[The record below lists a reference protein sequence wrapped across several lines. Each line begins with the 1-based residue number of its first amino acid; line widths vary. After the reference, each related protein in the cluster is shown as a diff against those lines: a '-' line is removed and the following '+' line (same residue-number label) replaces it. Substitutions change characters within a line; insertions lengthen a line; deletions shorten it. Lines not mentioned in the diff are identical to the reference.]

1 MKVIIWIE
9 EDQIEDLVKGKVV
22 DYWEREPGMF
32 EKVIQ
37 VTVDVDTYQRLKD
50 GRPETNNTP
59 KQSPHQL

>member
-9 EDQIEDLVKGKVV
+9 SDQVEDLLKGKIV

-37 VTVDVDTYQRLKD
+37 ISVNTDTYQKLKD
-50 GRPETNNTP
+50 NRTNDRPSTDE
-59 KQSPHQL
+59 

>member
-9 EDQIEDLVKGKVV
+9 YDQLENLLNGETI

-37 VTVDVDTYQRLKD
+37 ISVDSDTYQKLKD
-50 GRPETNNTP
+50 NRTDDRPNTTE
-59 KQSPHQL
+59 

>member
-9 EDQIEDLVKGKVV
+9 EDQLDELIKGNIV

-37 VTVDVDTYQRLKD
+37 VTVDTDTYQKLKD
-50 GRPETNNTP
+50 SRVTNDL
-59 KQSPHQL
+59 KLPHDE

>member
-9 EDQIEDLVKGKVV
+9 EDQLEDLIKGNAV

-37 VTVDVDTYQRLKD
+37 ITVDTDTYQRLKD
-50 GRPETNNTP
+50 DRPENDKIQP
-59 KQSPHQL
+59 IPQL

>member
-9 EDQIEDLVKGKVV
+9 EDQLEDLLNGETI

-37 VTVDVDTYQRLKD
+37 ISVDSDTYQKLKD
-50 GRPETNNTP
+50 NRTDDRPNTTE
-59 KQSPHQL
+59 

>member
-9 EDQIEDLVKGKVV
+9 EDQLEDLIKGNTV

-37 VTVDVDTYQRLKD
+37 ITVDVDTYQKLKD
-50 GRPETNNTP
+50 GRPEND
-59 KQSPHQL
+59 KIQSVPQL

>member
-9 EDQIEDLVKGKVV
+9 SDQVEDLLKGKIV

-37 VTVDVDTYQRLKD
+37 ISVDTDTYQKLKD
-50 GRPETNNTP
+50 NRTNDRPNTTE
-59 KQSPHQL
+59 

>member
-9 EDQIEDLVKGKVV
+9 SDQVEDLLKGKIV

-37 VTVDVDTYQRLKD
+37 ISVDTDTYQKLKD
-50 GRPETNNTP
+50 NRTNDRPNTD
-59 KQSPHQL
+59 

>member
-9 EDQIEDLVKGKVV
+9 EDQLEDLLNGETI

-37 VTVDVDTYQRLKD
+37 ISVSSDTYQKLKD
-50 GRPETNNTP
+50 NRTDDRPNTTE
-59 KQSPHQL
+59 

>member
-9 EDQIEDLVKGKVV
+9 YDQLEDLLNGETI

-37 VTVDVDTYQRLKD
+37 ISVDSDTYQKLKD
-50 GRPETNNTP
+50 NRTDDRPNTT
-59 KQSPHQL
+59 K

>member
-9 EDQIEDLVKGKVV
+9 SDQVEDLLKGKIV

-37 VTVDVDTYQRLKD
+37 ISVDSDTYQKLKD
-50 GRPETNNTP
+50 NRTDDRPNTTE
-59 KQSPHQL
+59 

>member
-9 EDQIEDLVKGKVV
+9 SDQVEDLLKGKIV

-37 VTVDVDTYQRLKD
+37 ISVDTDTYQKLKD
-50 GRPETNNTP
+50 NRTNDRPSTDE
-59 KQSPHQL
+59 